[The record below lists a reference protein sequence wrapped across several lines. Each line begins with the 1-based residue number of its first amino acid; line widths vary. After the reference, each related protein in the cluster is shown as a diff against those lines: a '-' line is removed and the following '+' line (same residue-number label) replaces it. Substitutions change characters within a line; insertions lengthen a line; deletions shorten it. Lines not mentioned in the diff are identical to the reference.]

1 MSGRVPLRGVR
12 AGPVF
17 LAAALAAAAASAG
30 EPPAGY
36 LFAHMTRADYGRLH
50 YAASTNGLHWTPLN
64 GGRRVLESYR
74 GHPDITR
81 MPDGRWVLLGNH
93 PDRGDVRMWTSS
105 NLVDW
110 IHLRDFTAD
119 MSAFPGFEPP
129 GKWHGAPKMV
139 YDDEARRYVMTFH
152 FSNRPGRREEPEYYW
167 SGMRTFVVTSPDLA
181 AFTPA
186 RRLFDWD
193 FATIDVI
200 LRRDAG
206 RWFAIVKDERH
217 PDSGAAT
224 GKTIRIAESSGGPA
238 GPWSAPGPSLTPNF
252 REAPMLIPRPD
263 GRGWYLYFEQY
274 PGISYGLVTAP
285 GLGGP
290 WTEVPAAEYRTP
302 PGVRHGC
309 MVAVTR
315 EELAGLRAAFAGPPP
330 VRPGQ

>member
-1 MSGRVPLRGVR
+1 MRGRIRSRGIWTGT
-12 AGPVF
+12 AFLPV
-17 LAAALAAAAASAG
+17 ALAVAVAAGA

-36 LFAHMTRADYGRLH
+36 LFAHMTKGDYGSLH
-50 YAASTNGLHWTPLN
+50 YAVSTNGLHWMPLN
-64 GGRRVLESYR
+64 GGRRVLEAYR

-93 PDRGDVRMWTSS
+93 PERGDARLWVSS

-110 IHLRDFTAD
+110 VHLRDFVAD
-119 MSAFPGFEPP
+119 MSAHPGFEPP

-152 FSNRPGRREEPEYYW
+152 FSSRPGRRDEPEYYW
-167 SGMRTFVVTSPDLA
+167 SGMRTFVVTSPDLVS
-181 AFTPA
+181 FTPA

-200 LRRDAG
+200 LRRDGG

-224 GKTIRIAESSGGPA
+224 GKTIRIAESSGGST
-238 GPWSAPGPSLTPNF
+238 GPWSAPGVPLTPNF

-263 GRGWYLYFEQY
+263 GGGWYLYFEQY
-274 PGISYGLVTAP
+274 PGISYGLLTAP
-285 GLGGP
+285 RLGGP
-290 WTEVPAAEYRTP
+290 WAEVPAVGYRTP
-302 PGVRHGC
+302 PGARHGC
-309 MVAVTR
+309 MIVVPR
-315 EELAGLRAAFAGPPP
+315 EAWEGLSNRNAQRTP
-330 VRPGQ
+330 

>member
-1 MSGRVPLRGVR
+1 MRVRLHPRGRRLRV
-12 AGPVF
+12 AALV
-17 LAAALAAAAASAG
+17 AALATATATAA

-36 LFAHMTRADYGRLH
+36 VFAHMTKGDYGSLR
-50 YAASTNGLHWTPLN
+50 YAVSTNGLHWTPLN

-81 MPDGRWVLLGNH
+81 MPDGRWVLLGNP
-93 PDRGDVRMWTSS
+93 PDRGDARLWTSS

-110 IHLRDFTAD
+110 THLRDFTAD

-129 GKWHGAPKMV
+129 GKWHGAPKMA
-139 YDDEARRYVMTFH
+139 YDDGMRRYVMSFH
-152 FSNRPGRREEPEYYW
+152 FSNRPGRRDEPEYYW

-181 AFTPA
+181 SFTPA
-186 RRLFDWD
+186 QRLFDWD

-224 GKTIRIAESSGGPA
+224 GKTIRIAESSGGPT
-238 GPWSAPGPSLTPNF
+238 GPWSAPGPALTPNF

-263 GRGWYLYFEQY
+263 SAGWYLYFEQY
-274 PGISYGLVTAP
+274 PGLSYGLLTAP
-285 GLGGP
+285 RLGGP
-290 WTEVPAAEYRTP
+290 WTEVPASAFRTP
-302 PGVRHGC
+302 PGARHGC
-309 MVAVTR
+309 MIVVPR
-315 EELAGLRAAFAGPPP
+315 EAWDGLSNGNAGRTP
-330 VRPGQ
+330 